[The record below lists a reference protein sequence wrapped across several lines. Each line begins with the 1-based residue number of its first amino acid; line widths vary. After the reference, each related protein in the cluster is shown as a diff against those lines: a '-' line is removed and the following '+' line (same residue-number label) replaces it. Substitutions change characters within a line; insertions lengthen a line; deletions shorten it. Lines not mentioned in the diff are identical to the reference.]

1 MALRRADGFVRY
13 AVSVQYHGAS
23 FLGFTYQK
31 KQEDCILPDG
41 TDLRGFRSV
50 EGRLRDAFEVFVGQE
65 KYEHIQVSSRTD
77 RGVHALKNTFHV
89 DILHEDEKDI
99 IGFPEKLH
107 RALGYHLSV
116 QETSRDQERA
126 KASRTRRKQQP
137 SHAFLGDEWSRHS
150 SSQELRILSAAKAPE
165 FMVNHYSEVD
175 RRQPPQVD
183 WNARFSATERTY
195 VYRILHFSGDH
206 EWGAPFEWD
215 RSWRL
220 RGDEPF
226 RVDAVKEA
234 AAYLQGTHDFSS
246 FRASKCQRASPILS
260 MRNIDVH
267 SQPYGESLLWGAA
280 GGLLGIGNADEDS
293 HAQLVTIKFV
303 GNSFA
308 YRQVRNMVGCLAE
321 VGRGRLQP
329 SEVQD
334 ILAAKDRVLAPAM
347 APAHGLFLVD
357 VNHGDFQF

>member
-1 MALRRADGFVRY
+1 MALRRADGFRRY
-13 AVSVQYHGAS
+13 AISVQYHGAS
-23 FLGFTYQK
+23 FLGFAQQK
-31 KQEDCILPDG
+31 NQEDCVMPDG
-41 TDLRGFRSV
+41 TDLRGFRSI
-50 EGRLRDAFEVFVGQE
+50 EGRLREAFEVFVGQE
-65 KYEHIQVSSRTD
+65 RYENIQVSSRTD

-89 DILHEDEKDI
+89 DILHKDEKDT
-99 IGFPEKLH
+99 IGFPEMLR
-107 RALGYHLSV
+107 RALGYHLSR

-126 KASRTRRKQQP
+126 KASRGRRKQQL
-137 SHAFLGDEWSRHS
+137 SHTFLGDEWSRHS
-150 SSQELRILSAAKAPE
+150 VNQELRILSAARAPD
-165 FMVNHYSEVD
+165 FMVNHFSEVD
-175 RRQPPQVD
+175 LSQPPQVD

-195 VYRILHFSGDH
+195 VYRILHFSGDN

-220 RGDEPF
+220 RGDKFCVESM
-226 RVDAVKEA
+226 KEA

-246 FRASKCQRASPILS
+246 FRAAKCQRASPILS
-260 MRNIDVH
+260 MRNIDVQ
-267 SQPYGESLLWGAA
+267 SQPYGGSLLWDAA
-280 GGLLGIGNADEDS
+280 GGLLGIGNADENS

-334 ILAAKDRVLAPAM
+334 ILVAKDRVSAPAM

-357 VNHGDFQF
+357 VQHGDFQF

>member
-13 AVSVQYHGAS
+13 AISIQYHGSS
-23 FLGFTYQK
+23 FLGFAQQK
-31 KQEDCILPDG
+31 KQEDCILIDG

-50 EGRLRDAFEVFVGQE
+50 EGRLRDAFEVFVGQDR
-65 KYEHIQVSSRTD
+65 YENIQVSSRTD
-77 RGVHALKNTFHV
+77 RGVHAFKNTFHV

-99 IGFPEKLH
+99 IGFPEMLR
-107 RALGYHLSV
+107 RALGYHLSR
-116 QETSRDQERA
+116 QGTSRDQERA
-126 KASRTRRKQQP
+126 KPSRRKQQP
-137 SHAFLGDEWSRHS
+137 SHTFLGDEWSRHS
-150 SSQELRILSAAKAPE
+150 ANQELRILSAAKAPD
-165 FMVNHYSEVD
+165 FMVNHFSEVD
-175 RRQPPQVD
+175 LSQPTQVD

-195 VYRILHFSGDH
+195 VYRILHFSGDNDY
-206 EWGAPFEWD
+206 GAPFEWD

-220 RGDEPF
+220 LGDEPF
-226 RVDAVKEA
+226 RVAAIKEA

-246 FRASKCQRASPILS
+246 FRAAKCQRASPILS
-260 MRNIDVH
+260 MRNIDVQ
-267 SQPYGESLLWGAA
+267 SQPYGGSLLWDAA

-293 HAQLVTIKFV
+293 HTQLVTIKFV

-329 SEVQD
+329 FEVKEM
-334 ILAAKDRVLAPAM
+334 LAAKDRTSAPAM

-357 VNHGDFQF
+357 VQHGDFQF